1 MPPQNRYDVS
11 EAVSPPATTTG
22 HVRVDETEATALM
35 LHQSALVCGD
45 ARRALQLRRSG
56 GSGPRHSL
64 GTGDPIGLGYGSRIL
79 RTVRRAARR
88 FSPPMGVPWAALH
101 CSGELPY
108 RNPET
113 ITAPARLSGPV
124 RLRPGGAPWT
134 AQRVAEERHE
144 HTRYSQTS

>member
-11 EAVSPPATTTG
+11 EAVSPPGLDRQRTLFSPPATTTG

-64 GTGDPIGLGYGSRIL
+64 GTGDALGPGYGPRIPPSSPAGRASIFASHNLCTGIRRGSRTL
-79 RTVRRAARR
+79 
-88 FSPPMGVPWAALH
+88 
-101 CSGELPY
+101 
-108 RNPET
+108 
-113 ITAPARLSGPV
+113 ARLSRPV
-124 RLRPGGAPWT
+124 RLRPGDDP
-134 AQRVAEERHE
+134 
-144 HTRYSQTS
+144 